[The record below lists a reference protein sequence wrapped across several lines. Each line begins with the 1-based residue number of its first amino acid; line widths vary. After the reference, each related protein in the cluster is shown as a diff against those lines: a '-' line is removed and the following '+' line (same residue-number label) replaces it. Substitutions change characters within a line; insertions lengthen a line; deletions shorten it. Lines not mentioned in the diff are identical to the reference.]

1 MFSRKMSPV
10 EMVGHT
16 QDRREEGSLRS
27 LARTGRSDHQ
37 NPSVSLSGHSSGVGV
52 SDANV
57 LGFEVFLDAFGTTL
71 ATESGLLDT
80 AEGCRGI

>member
-10 EMVGHT
+10 QMWGTPRIVA
-16 QDRREEGSLRS
+16 RRAACVPLP
-27 LARTGRSDHQ
+27 ATGGPTIRIRASAFH
-37 NPSVSLSGHSSGVGV
+37 GHSSGVGV